1 MDMLF
6 SRVYMSVYNMMW
18 LIKVNRF
25 RRVYTP
31 KSMAVLASWQEV
43 TYQERSYFIVLL
55 MRLEVLVI

>member
-1 MDMLF
+1 
-6 SRVYMSVYNMMW
+6 MMW

-25 RRVYTP
+25 RRVYTL
-31 KSMAVLASWQEV
+31 KSMAVLASWQGM

>member
-1 MDMLF
+1 
-6 SRVYMSVYNMMW
+6 MMW

-25 RRVYTP
+25 RRVYTL
-31 KSMAVLASWQEV
+31 KSMAVLAGWQEM

>member
-1 MDMLF
+1 
-6 SRVYMSVYNMMW
+6 MSVYNMMW

-43 TYQERSYFIVLL
+43 TYQEGAHFIVLL